1 MHRSGTSCLTGCLEE
16 AGLALCDVNS
26 RARYNTKGNRENR
39 SIMVLHDALLADN
52 GGAWDVPPSVPLRW
66 SAERLAKRDALIA
79 QYPADRLWGFKDPR
93 TVFTLEGW
101 LEALPQARLVGTVRH
116 PMMVAQSLKYRDGFA
131 VERALAL
138 WLAYNRRL
146 ETLLDRHGG
155 QLVCFDWPRA
165 RYVEAVAALARAHG
179 LIPPKQGFSFF
190 ESALRHST
198 GFVGQDMPSEVEAL
212 YLSLR
217 NRAVAARG

>member
-26 RARYNTKGNRENR
+26 KAPYNAKGNRENR

-52 GGAWDVPPSVPLRW
+52 GGAWDDPPSAPLIW
-66 SAERLAKRDALIA
+66 SAARLAERDALIA
-79 QYPADRLWGFKDPR
+79 QYPTDRLWGFKDPR

-101 LEALPQARLVGTVRH
+101 LEALPHARLVGTFRH
-116 PMMVAQSLKYRDGFA
+116 PMMVAQSLKCRDGFA
-131 VERALAL
+131 TEQALAL
-138 WLAYNRRL
+138 WLSYNRRL

-165 RYVEAVAALARAHG
+165 RYTEAVAAVARAHG
-179 LIPPKQGFSFF
+179 LMPPKQGFSFF
-190 ESALRHST
+190 ESALRRST
-198 GFVGQDMPSEVEAL
+198 GLAGQDMPPEVEAL

-217 NRAVAARG
+217 NRAAAAQR